1 MISTACWF
9 DVAFIACMSAFV
21 RLLASLSLWGL
32 LGCSFHSE
40 GVSGIARENSFTAII
55 FMIELYW
62 FNNVG
67 LKVLFFYEID
77 CEDC

>member
-1 MISTACWF
+1 
-9 DVAFIACMSAFV
+9 
-21 RLLASLSLWGL
+21 